1 MSFLR
6 WKQKL
11 LPLGNPQ
18 TSSPSSG
25 GGGPT
30 NTTVTNTNIP
40 DYAQP
45 YVSNMLNAA
54 QAQIYTPDMT
64 GFNPYTPYSTNPSDY
79 VAGFSPLQQQA
90 QSSTAN
96 LQTPGQY
103 NTATNLA
110 GTAGMG
116 VLGTTGQA
124 GMYGRMGNMAGQ
136 QGSQVSNMYGGQ
148 GVNAGMQSAGLS
160 NMYGQQGLQ
169 AGQQAAGLSNIYG
182 QQGSQIGQQ
191 ASNVSNMYGGMG
203 TNAGMNAAGQSSM
216 YGGLAAN
223 QGQQGANIG
232 QSLGQMSTNPNAV
245 GAYMN
250 PYLQQ
255 SLAPQ
260 LQLANQQYGIAGT
273 QMAGQATGAGAFGGS
288 RNALQQ
294 SLNQQNQMLANNQII
309 NQGYNTAFNNAQAQ
323 MNAANQAA
331 LSGNAQALQGYNTGL
346 QGAGQAGSQAMQ
358 GIGLGLQ
365 GSNQAATQALAGNQ
379 QALSGAQQAGSLG
392 IQGAQAGLQG
402 AGQAGS
408 QAMQGIGLGLQGAN
422 QGANLGIAGA
432 QAGLSGVGAQQAGY
446 AQAGTQASNLAN
458 IGTQQLAAQQG
469 IISTQAQQGATEQ
482 QNQQN
487 IINQAVQNYATAQQ
501 YPYMQLG
508 QLNAMLRGLPMQQSS
523 TSMYQA
529 APSTASQ
536 LSGLG
541 IAGLGASSLVNAA
554 GHKRGGLMESK
565 KMAVGGAVPMNMMSD
580 QQLGQVQQNPTS
592 SPMAKMNAQGLEQLH
607 GYIHNNP
614 QAGQM
619 IQQGMPPAQ
628 QMAQA
633 PQDRSG
639 VASIATPP
647 QMTQMAGGG
656 IIAFADEGEVKDP
669 AIPRTKSGELDWA
682 SILAPRLAEEQS
694 GKGSV
699 SEAYKPLA
707 KTSQEDI
714 AQQKA
719 MLIPEL
725 ATRFGL
731 GLMNSQGGRGG
742 SLLNKTLQDVGVSG
756 LGAVQG
762 MTSNLKDINAAKK
775 TLQQGTIEATKAD
788 QQRRDQLTGVLAN
801 VYGTEQAKKIG
812 LAQAA
817 ATRQAGLDAK
827 QASLINAA
835 STAYQTNVERV
846 FKDLATQEKNAL
858 TFQLHPE
865 QLWQQAREQV
875 YNSMP
880 EVTRNLINLQAPVA
894 PAAPVANVPPAAPAA
909 PAPVTV
915 SVAGK
920 TLQFPTQAAADAF
933 KATPQYQAL
942 VNTQATD

>member
-1 MSFLR
+1 MYYSKRQLYA
-6 WKQKL
+6 L
-11 LPLGNPQ
+11 GEPLGDSVTQ
-18 TSSPSSG
+18 RKAG
-25 GGGPT
+25 GGMIYGGGGGGGAPSGPT

-90 QSSTAN
+90 QSTAAN
-96 LQTPGQY
+96 MQVPGQY
-103 NTATNLA
+103 GAATGQTMQDINKF
-110 GTAGMG
+110 GR
-116 VLGTTGQA
+116 LGNQMGQA
-124 GMYGRMGNMAGQ
+124 GNQYAQNATN
-136 QGSQVSNMYGGQ
+136 GS
-148 GVNAGMQSAGLS
+148 
-160 NMYGQQGLQ
+160 
-169 AGQQAAGLSNIYG
+169 I
-182 QQGSQIGQQ
+182 
-191 ASNVSNMYGGMG
+191 
-203 TNAGMNAAGQSSM
+203 
-216 YGGLAAN
+216 
-223 QGQQGANIG
+223 
-232 QSLGQMSTNPNAV
+232 

-250 PYLQQ
+250 PYIQQ

-260 LQLANQQYGIAGT
+260 LQLANQQYGIQGAAQQG
-273 QMAGQATGAGAFGGS
+273 AATSAGAFGGS

-294 SLNQQNQMLANNQII
+294 GLNQQNQMLAQNSLIS
-309 NQGYNTAFNNAQAQ
+309 QGYNNAFNQAQ
-323 MNAANQAA
+323 QAQQFGAN
-331 LSGNAQALQGYNTGL
+331 
-346 QGAGQAGSQAMQ
+346 
-358 GIGLGLQ
+358 LGLQ
-365 GSNQAATQALAGNQ
+365 GQ
-379 QALSGAQQAGSLG
+379 Q
-392 IQGAQAGLQG
+392 AQAGAL
-402 AGQAGS
+402 AS
-408 QAMQGIGLGLQGAN
+408 QMGGAN
-422 QGANLGIAGA
+422 QL
-432 QAGLSGVGAQQAGY
+432 
-446 AQAGTQASNLAN
+446 AS
-458 IGTQQLAAQQG
+458 IGGQQLAAQQG
-469 IISTQAQQGATEQ
+469 IANLQNQYGGQQQA
-482 QNQQN
+482 NQQN

-529 APSTASQ
+529 APSTVSQ

-541 IAGLGASSLVNAA
+541 IAGLGAAGMYNAA
-554 GHKRGGLMESK
+554 TKAKGGK
-565 KMAVGGAVPMNMMSD
+565 IKAMAVGGAVPMNMMSD
-580 QQLGQVQQNPTS
+580 PQLAQVQQNPTS

-707 KTSQEDI
+707 KTAQEDI

-719 MLIPEL
+719 MLMPEL

-827 QASLINAA
+827 QAALINTA
-835 STAYQTNVERV
+835 STAYQTNVELV

-894 PAAPVANVPPAAPAA
+894 PAAPVANVPPAPAA
-909 PAPVTV
+909 KVNPAMPSAPVGQMRWDPT
-915 SVAGK
+915 ANGGK
-920 TLQFPTQAAADAF
+920 G
-933 KATPQYQAL
+933 AL
-942 VNTQATD
+942 VAAQPS